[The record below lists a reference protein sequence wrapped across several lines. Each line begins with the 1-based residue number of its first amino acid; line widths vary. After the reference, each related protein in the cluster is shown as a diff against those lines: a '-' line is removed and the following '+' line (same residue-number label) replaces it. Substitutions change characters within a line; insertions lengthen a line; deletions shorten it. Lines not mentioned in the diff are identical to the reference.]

1 MQSEIVKLDPWT
13 KSFYVVEKDFLKL
26 YFPFPSLKELHDV
39 GIFQFNKHV
48 NVRNFSYPYRQE
60 NIFYMY
66 KDITRENLRRFKEYF
81 IEQYFEDFRHK
92 PEKELPT
99 CSGGNY
105 VDVFGDYD
113 LSLTFRDIIENYKL
127 TSIYVYLKQEYPQ
140 TFKNI
145 LTNTKSLSEI
155 SDSINFLH
163 DSTHS
168 VSEVEINGHEYI
180 CMHFFLGFGASWL
193 IKYQKIDSPDGV
205 DGFYGLTIL
214 DSVFFQSRAHTSRA
228 HIHDT
233 SLISE
238 IFNRSLISEIFMN
251 RPDVD
256 ISSLKKL
263 K

>member
-13 KSFYVVEKDFLKL
+13 KSFYIVEKDFLKL
-26 YFPFPSLKELHDV
+26 YFPFPSLKELHDI

-48 NVRNFSYPYRQE
+48 NVRNFLYPYRKE

-99 CSGGNY
+99 FSDYNY
-105 VDVFGDYD
+105 MEVFRDYD

-145 LTNTKSLSEI
+145 LTNIESHP
-155 SDSINFLH
+155 DSINFLH

-193 IKYQKIDSPDGV
+193 IKYQKINSPYDENL
-205 DGFYGLTIL
+205 FYGLTIL
-214 DSVFFQSRAHTSRA
+214 DSVFDQSRAHTSRA
-228 HIHDT
+228 HIHDG
-233 SLISE
+233 
-238 IFNRSLISEIFMN
+238 SLISEIFMN

>member
-26 YFPFPSLKELHDV
+26 YFPFPSLKELHDI

-48 NVRNFSYPYRQE
+48 NVRNFSYNHRQE
-60 NIFYMY
+60 DIFYMY

-92 PEKELPT
+92 PEKELPIY
-99 CSGGNY
+99 SDY
-105 VDVFGDYD
+105 HYMDVFGDYD

-145 LTNTKSLSEI
+145 LTESLP
-155 SDSINFLH
+155 DFYRINFLH

-193 IKYQKIDSPDGV
+193 IKYQKIDSPDDV
-205 DGFYGLTIL
+205 NIFYGLYYL
-214 DSVFFQSRAHTSRA
+214 DSVFSQSRAHTSRA